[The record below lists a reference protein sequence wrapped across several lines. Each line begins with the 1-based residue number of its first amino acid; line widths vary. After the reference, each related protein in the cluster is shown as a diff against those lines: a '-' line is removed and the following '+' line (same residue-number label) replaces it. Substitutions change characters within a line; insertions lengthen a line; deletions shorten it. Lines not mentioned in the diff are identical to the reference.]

1 MIQLYLN
8 DIDLK
13 RMKLKYKKIEF
24 WLKLIKRGQ
33 KYEMKQKEKKLKYLL
48 CYGIILLLYSL
59 TSISIQILSEYF
71 MITFSSNQRELV
83 YTYIYFYISYYFIKF
98 SILNQ

>member
-33 KYEMKQKEKKLKYLL
+33 KYEMKQKEKKLK
-48 CYGIILLLYSL
+48 
-59 TSISIQILSEYF
+59 
-71 MITFSSNQRELV
+71 
-83 YTYIYFYISYYFIKF
+83 
-98 SILNQ
+98 